1 MSSDTRY
8 RSRPI
13 TKADFDFIVRVVDHW
28 WDGPIAILAHPVFF
42 YELGGHARVV
52 EDSHNDG
59 EVVGF
64 LLGFIA
70 RGSERIGGDVPRTED
85 VGYVHLVGIHPQHRR
100 QGVGRALYGAFI
112 ETCRA
117 AGCTQMKAVTL
128 PGNVGSQRFHRAI
141 GWDIVEDVDY
151 AGQGRKRVVMTLGL

>member
-1 MSSDTRY
+1 MPSDTRY

-28 WDGPIAILAHPVFF
+28 WDGPIAILAHPIFF

-52 EDSHNDG
+52 EDRESDG

-70 RGSERIGGDVPRTED
+70 RGTERGGGDAGD

-100 QGVGRALYGAFI
+100 QGVGRALYEDFI
-112 ETCRA
+112 ETCRR

-128 PGNVGSQRFHRAI
+128 PGNIGSQRFHAAI
-141 GWDIVEDVDY
+141 GWKIVEDPNY
-151 AGQGRKRVVMTLGL
+151 AGPDRKRVVMTLKL

>member
-1 MSSDTRY
+1 MSTNARY

-13 TKADFDFIVRVVDHW
+13 TKADFDFIVRVIDHW

-52 EDSHNDG
+52 EDTEGDG

-70 RGSERIGGDVPRTED
+70 PRSERTEGTGD
-85 VGYVHLVGIHPQHRR
+85 VGYVHLVGIHPKHRR
-100 QGVGRALYGAFI
+100 QGVGRALYHDFI

-117 AGCTQMKAVTL
+117 AGCTQMKAVTQ
-128 PGNVGSQRFHRAI
+128 PGNVGSLQFHQAI
-141 GWDIVEDVDY
+141 GWTIVEDPDY
-151 AGQGRKRVVMTLGL
+151 AGPSRKRVVMTIDL

>member
-1 MSSDTRY
+1 MPSDTRY

-28 WDGPIAILAHPVFF
+28 WDGPIAILAHPIFF

-52 EDSHNDG
+52 EDGECDG

-70 RGSERIGGDVPRTED
+70 KGSERVTPVANDGGD

-100 QGVGRALYGAFI
+100 QGVGRALYGDFI
-112 ETCRA
+112 ETCRR

-128 PGNVGSQRFHRAI
+128 PGNVGSQRFHGAI
-141 GWDIVEDVDY
+141 GWTIAEDVHY
-151 AGQGRKRVVMTLGL
+151 AGPDRKRVVMTLKL